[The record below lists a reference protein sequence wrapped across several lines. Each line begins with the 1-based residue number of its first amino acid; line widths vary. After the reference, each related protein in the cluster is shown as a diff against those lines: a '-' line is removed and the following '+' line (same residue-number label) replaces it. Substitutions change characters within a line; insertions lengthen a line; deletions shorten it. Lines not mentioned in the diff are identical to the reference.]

1 MTTQPPGESGTQAV
15 PTCYRHPDRETY
27 VRCQRCERPI
37 CPDCM
42 RDAAVGFQ
50 CPECV
55 AEGNKGVR
63 QAQAVFGG
71 GAVTTPYVT
80 WGLLILNVLAY
91 IVQSVF
97 PQVVSYYGM
106 AAGAVAHGEW
116 WRLLTGSFLHS
127 PLGGGGFSLTHIL
140 FNMLALYIIGP
151 ELERWLGAARFLALY
166 LLSALGGSVAI
177 YLLSEFLTVG
187 ASGAIYGMFGALF
200 VIAKKLGRD
209 VRGLLWL
216 IGINVAI
223 TLLFPLLQMIPA
235 LGGLPGVSW
244 QGHLGGLVTGVV
256 VSVIMAYAPARNRT
270 TVQLAGCAAVLLLL
284 TATVVLLPPYAYDE
298 FVRNIPG

>member
-91 IVQSVF
+91 VAENVSAQVF
-97 PQVVSYYGM
+97 NGLAMSS
-106 AAGAVAHGEW
+106 GAVAYGGEW
-116 WRLLTGSFLHS
+116 WRLITGAFLHS
-127 PLGGGGFSLTHIL
+127 PLDAGSFALTHIL
-140 FNMLALYIIGP
+140 FNMWALYVIGP
-151 ELERWLGAARFLALY
+151 ELERRLGSMRFLALY
-166 LLSALGGSVAI
+166 LLSALGGSVAV
-177 YLLSEFLTVG
+177 YLFGIAAVG

-200 VIAKKLGRD
+200 VVSRKLGYD
-209 VRGLLWL
+209 VRGVLWL
-216 IGINVAI
+216 IGINVVV
-223 TLLFPLLQMIPA
+223 TFMIP
-235 LGGLPGVSW
+235 GISW

-256 VSVIMAYAPARNRT
+256 VAATLVHAPARNRT
-270 TVQLAGCAAVLLLL
+270 AVQLAGCAAVLLLL
-284 TATVVLLPPYAYDE
+284 VAAVGLLPPYAYDTALINGL
-298 FVRNIPG
+298 FG

>member
-1 MTTQPPGESGTQAV
+1 
-15 PTCYRHPDRETY
+15 
-27 VRCQRCERPI
+27 
-37 CPDCM
+37 
-42 RDAAVGFQ
+42 
-50 CPECV
+50 
-55 AEGNKGVR
+55 VR

-80 WGLLILNVLAY
+80 WGLLVLNVLAY
-91 IVQSVF
+91 AVQSVL
-97 PQVVSYYGM
+97 PQVVNDYGM
-106 AAGAVAHGEW
+106 AAGAVAYGGEW
-116 WRLLTGSFLHS
+116 WRLLTGAFLHS
-127 PLGGGGFSLTHIL
+127 SLGGGGFSLTHIL

-223 TLLFPLLQMIPA
+223 TLIFPLLRMIPA

-256 VSVIMAYAPARNRT
+256 VAVILAYAPARNRT
-270 TVQLAGCAAVLLLL
+270 TVQTAGCATVLLLL
-284 TATVVLLPPYAYDE
+284 VATVALLPPFAYDTAVVNGL
-298 FVRNIPG
+298 FR